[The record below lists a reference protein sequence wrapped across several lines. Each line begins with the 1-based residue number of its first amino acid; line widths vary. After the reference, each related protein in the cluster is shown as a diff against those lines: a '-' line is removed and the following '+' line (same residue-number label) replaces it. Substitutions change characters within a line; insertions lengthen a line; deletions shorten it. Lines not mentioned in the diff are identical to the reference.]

1 MIKSKQRV
9 YKGFLNIDKAEVQ
22 TKSGKIVHREI
33 VERGSAV
40 CCVLYNPKNNTMIL
54 TSQFRVGPG
63 KDMIELVAGTLKDGE
78 NPSDCMVREILEE
91 TGYETK
97 KIEKISEFYM
107 SPGGSSEKIHL
118 FYAVAGEKIEEGGG
132 LESEN
137 EEIDII
143 EMSLSEF
150 KNFKSD
156 DAKTIIGQMWYKLS

>member
-1 MIKSKQRV
+1 
-9 YKGFLNIDKAEVQ
+9 
-22 TKSGKIVHREI
+22 
-33 VERGSAV
+33 
-40 CCVLYNPKNNTMIL
+40 
-54 TSQFRVGPG
+54 
-63 KDMIELVAGTLKDGE
+63 
-78 NPSDCMVREILEE
+78 
-91 TGYETK
+91 
-97 KIEKISEFYM
+97 M